1 MSFPD
6 FLGIGAQ
13 RAGTTWLAA
22 NLSRHPDIWTPP
34 LKELHYFDQRLNE
47 PSFGA
52 PIARLLGREY
62 SDHTGRWYAA
72 YWRRELKRRLM
83 VHRDNFD
90 LHNALWDFRF
100 FGCSPSDRWYASLF
114 KQAKGRVAGEI
125 TPEYSIL
132 EEEVVAR
139 IHSLM
144 PNAKIIFLMRNPIE
158 RDYSGVVKHQLH
170 AGTQREAATDKR
182 LSAHFGNGRRSRRA
196 DYLQILK
203 KWQRFYPD
211 EQIFVGFIEDIHFH
225 PVRLLRHIYTF
236 LGVDP
241 SYAHKAL
248 KGKVNARSPKHM
260 PASAATHLARR
271 YHEDLRLLSE
281 RFGGYASFWLYCA
294 ERLANDRPGEKVP
307 YPLWNSWLWKEWKE
321 RPSSA
326 TAAYPRAGRVQSG
339 ALA

>member
-13 RAGTTWLAA
+13 RAGTTWLAT
-22 NLSRHPDIWTPP
+22 NLSRHPDVWTPP

-47 PSFGA
+47 PPFGA

-62 SDHTGRWYAA
+62 SEHTGDWYAS
-72 YWRRELKRRLM
+72 YWRRELKRRLI
-83 VHRDNFD
+83 VHRSNFD
-90 LHNALWDFRF
+90 LQNALWDFRF
-100 FGCSPSDRWYASLF
+100 FGRSPSDRWYASLF
-114 KQAKGRVAGEI
+114 EQAKGRVAGEI

-139 IHSLM
+139 IHGLM
-144 PNAKIIFLMRNPIE
+144 PDAKILFLMRNPIE
-158 RDYSGVVKHQLH
+158 RDYSGVVKHLRYVGAQ
-170 AGTQREAATDKR
+170 GQSTTDDALWTLGDGKP
-182 LSAHFGNGRRSRRA
+182 SRRA
-196 DYLQILK
+196 DYLRILE

-211 EQIFVGFIEDIHFH
+211 EQIFVGFTEDIRFH
-225 PVRLLRHIYTF
+225 PVRLLRHVYNF

-241 SYAHKAL
+241 SHAQKAL
-248 KGKVNARSPKHM
+248 KRKVNARSPKEM
-260 PASAATHLARR
+260 PGRAASRLARR

-294 ERLANDRPGEKVP
+294 ERLADGPIDEKIP
-307 YPLWNSWLWKEWKE
+307 YPLWDSWLWKEWAD
-321 RPSSA
+321 RPPSPTSA
-326 TAAYPRAGRVQSG
+326 FPRDGRVQSG